1 MAKPIESELHAAVF
15 FFKFAADAVDFM
27 SKIQTYANITGSEG
41 TEAAE
46 KILLRLNLSE
56 FLEVTPIRNGMK

>member
-1 MAKPIESELHAAVF
+1 MLLFV

>member
-1 MAKPIESELHAAVF
+1 MAKPIESELHAAGF